1 MSDTSELDATDNPVL
16 NAACKRMADCAFDRI
31 ESYTVTLTR
40 DECNAVLY
48 CISNLEVDKQALRWD
63 KTALQ
68 AEVKR
73 LKAELSYIYSDVD
86 LRESNDQDG
95 TSRLCHELYGKEIV
109 GKYIGG
115 SQAPMLHDAADEI
128 ARLREAIEPAKKIAE
143 YVRAYNDGVQ
153 QDYYGCVD
161 ALKSFEAVLESKPW
175 I

>member
-73 LKAELSYIYSDVD
+73 LS
-86 LRESNDQDG
+86 
-95 TSRLCHELYGKEIV
+95 
-109 GKYIGG
+109 
-115 SQAPMLHDAADEI
+115 
-128 ARLREAIEPAKKIAE
+128 EALEQI
-143 YVRAYNDGVQ
+143 Q
-153 QDYYGCVD
+153 QQCCVD
-161 ALKSFEAVLESKPW
+161 GLPGRVLANAICKLTVNALDPLERTP
-175 I
+175 